1 MWGKVIVVDVNNT
14 GKICR
19 AENVYV
25 KSPDRDKIIIVK
37 LKMQKKICA
46 FKILAIIIFRKNILV
61 LVDQDKAHKIYATKY
76 VYDQSSHGHK
86 IITFKQKIQKNLC
99 Q

>member
-1 MWGKVIVVDVNNT
+1 M
-14 GKICR
+14 
-19 AENVYV
+19 
-25 KSPDRDKIIIVK
+25 
-37 LKMQKKICA
+37 
-46 FKILAIIIFRKNILV
+46 AIIIFRKNILV